1 LHLTKKDTSGVARP
15 KLGGGEISDF
25 RRATIF
31 LFWTPLLNAKMARYA
46 KNLTMSPLGCA
57 YEGYVMVI

>member
-1 LHLTKKDTSGVARP
+1 LHLTKKDTSGVASP
-15 KLGGGEISDF
+15 KFWGEKYLTLGEQQYFCFG
-25 RRATIF
+25 RRF
-31 LFWTPLLNAKMARYA
+31 SKHKMARYA